1 MKIKKK
7 RKKEQNISDNDI
19 SHNCIVSDINKNLNN
34 ISIGDNNNK
43 EVQKNVIKANLKLT
57 NFINL
62 KNNTGN
68 ISSDLLPRTYR
79 NTDSI
84 VSSKRN
90 HNSNTTINNISNNN
104 VYIKKRQERNLAK
117 IEWVFQK

>member
-1 MKIKKK
+1 M
-7 RKKEQNISDNDI
+7 
-19 SHNCIVSDINKNLNN
+19 
-34 ISIGDNNNK
+34 
-43 EVQKNVIKANLKLT
+43 T

-68 ISSDLLPRTYR
+68 ISSDILPRTYR

-90 HNSNTTINNISNNN
+90 HNSNTTINNI
-104 VYIKKRQERNLAK
+104 LK
-117 IEWVFQK
+117 IEPKRVGYISCNPATFVRDLSKLEEKYEIKMIQPVDMFPFTSSIENVGILELR